1 MRLTPPVSPSVSS
14 SASSAPRGQSA
25 VDQATVTAQQLQ
37 SIPCP
42 NLRTLVNEAW
52 LTPDKNGLVQLDQ
65 LDAALKR
72 LGVESIPRKALVGGA
87 QGATKENVAAA
98 FGELSKT
105 TFNVYGL
112 VGSNLDHAGDTRIL
126 RGGFNAERLDWLCSF
141 ANDNGRI
148 GMKALAAAQ
157 KETRNDEPA
166 NLRDKALGV
175 VELVA
180 LLKVYG
186 TKDASGEK
194 TLSIAAVRD
203 LYQNARFPEEWKAQL
218 SGAPTV
224 SQQKIGLMGL
234 IGGIVD
240 MAYRQIGTSSGRAQ
254 MGMDLS
260 LARDPQLNQTSAM
273 GLAQSLCPA
282 GPPVATPKTQVDQSH
297 AAAT

>member
-1 MRLTPPVSPSVSS
+1 MRLTSPVSPSSPSS
-14 SASSAPRGQSA
+14 PSSPRGQA
-25 VDQATVTAQQLQ
+25 AIDQASVSAQKLQ

-42 NLRTLVNEAW
+42 NLRTLVNEGW
-52 LTPDKNGLVQLDQ
+52 LTPDANGLVQLDQ

-72 LGVESIPRKALVGGA
+72 LGVEGIPRKVLVGGA
-87 QGATKENVAAA
+87 QGATKEAVAAA

-112 VGSNLDHAGDTRIL
+112 VGTSLDHAGDTRIL

-141 ANDNGRI
+141 ANANGRI
-148 GMKALAAAQ
+148 GMAALSAAQ
-157 KETRNDEPA
+157 KQTRTDEPA
-166 NLRDKALGV
+166 TLRDKAIGV

-186 TKDASGEK
+186 TRDASGEK
-194 TLSIAAVRD
+194 SLSIAGIRD
-203 LYQNARFPEEWKAQL
+203 LYQHARFPEEWKAQL
-218 SGAPTV
+218 AGAPTV
-224 SQQKIGLMGL
+224 SPAKTGLMRL

-240 MAYRQIGTSSGRAQ
+240 MAYRQLGTSSGRSQ
-254 MGMDLS
+254 MGMDLA

-282 GPPVATPKTQVDQSH
+282 GPPVATPRAQVDQSH
-297 AAAT
+297 AAAP